1 MSFISQDD
9 DGATQRGPQARPS
22 NEHEEAADAAGSAA
36 RNADPDQGGTEPGS
50 PENPLEIS
58 DPRAL
63 RALAHPGRLAI
74 LQHLVLAG
82 PATATECA
90 EVAGLSPSACSYHL
104 RALARYGFVDEDPS
118 GGQDRRHRP
127 WRARV
132 VAITVGSDPNRP
144 EPVRAARR
152 VLADSLR
159 ARSDEVRA
167 EYESRESQYPAE
179 WQRAAG
185 TSQDVLHVTPD
196 ELEAAIA
203 KVQQV
208 LSEYRRLRPE
218 DRPPDARRV
227 HVMLDFTP
235 WFAPLNPPNRP
246 LGQPPEEPVHEFAN
260 DRKIGAGAPAREHL

>member
-1 MSFISQDD
+1 MSFRPQDEAN
-9 DGATQRGPQARPS
+9 GAY
-22 NEHEEAADAAGSAA
+22 ADRA
-36 RNADPDQGGTEPGS
+36 EPGT

-63 RALAHPGRLAI
+63 RALAHPARLSI
-74 LQHLVLAG
+74 LQHLVLDG

-104 RALARYGFVDEDPS
+104 RALARYGFVGEDPS

-144 EPVRAARR
+144 EAVKSASRLLAETVRA
-152 VLADSLR
+152 SFE
-159 ARSDEVRA
+159 EVRA
-167 EYESRESQYPAE
+167 EYLDRESRYPAK

-185 TSQDVLHVTPD
+185 SSQDVLHVTPP
-196 ELEAAIA
+196 ELEAAVA

-208 LSEYRRLRPE
+208 LSEYRRLRPQ
-218 DRPPDARRV
+218 DRPPEARRV

-235 WFAPLNPPNRP
+235 WFAPDGEDGEDGEHDENR
-246 LGQPPEEPVHEFAN
+246 
-260 DRKIGAGAPAREHL
+260 

>member
-1 MSFISQDD
+1 MPD
-9 DGATQRGPQARPS
+9 
-22 NEHEEAADAAGSAA
+22 AGSAA
-36 RNADPDQGGTEPGS
+36 PAEDGAAEQPAKSAEPDPNAEPGS

-63 RALAHPGRLAI
+63 RALAHPARLSI
-74 LQHLVLAG
+74 LQHLVLDG

-118 GGQDRRHRP
+118 GGHDRRHRP

-132 VAITVGSDPNRP
+132 VAITVGSDPGRP
-144 EPVRAARR
+144 EAVKTASRLLVESVRARF
-152 VLADSLR
+152 
-159 ARSDEVRA
+159 DEVRA
-167 EYESRESQYPAE
+167 EYLDREHEYPGE

-185 TSQDVLHVTPD
+185 SSQDVLHVTPE
-196 ELEAAIA
+196 ELEAATA

-218 DRPPDARRV
+218 ERPPGARRV

-235 WFAPLNPPNRP
+235 WFIP
-246 LGQPPEEPVHEFAN
+246 
-260 DRKIGAGAPAREHL
+260 RKEDEAGG

>member
-1 MSFISQDD
+1 MSSIPQD
-9 DGATQRGPQARPS
+9 DGA
-22 NEHEEAADAAGSAA
+22 
-36 RNADPDQGGTEPGS
+36 EPGS
-50 PENPLEIS
+50 PENPLEIT

-74 LQHLVLAG
+74 LQHLVLDG

-144 EPVRAARR
+144 AAFRSATR
-152 VLADSLR
+152 LLEESLR
-159 ARSDEVRA
+159 ARFDELRS
-167 EYESRESQYPAE
+167 EYLSRESAYPGK

-185 TSQDVLHVTPD
+185 SSQDVLHVTPE
-196 ELEAAIA
+196 ELEAATA
-203 KVQQV
+203 KVQRV

-218 DRPPDARRV
+218 DRPPGARRV

-235 WFAPLNPPNRP
+235 WFAPENPPNGR
-246 LGQPPEEPVHEFAN
+246 
-260 DRKIGAGAPAREHL
+260 

>member
-1 MSFISQDD
+1 MSFTVPD
-9 DGATQRGPQARPS
+9 DGGAKP
-22 NEHEEAADAAGSAA
+22 
-36 RNADPDQGGTEPGS
+36 GT

-74 LQHLVLAG
+74 LQHLVLDG

-104 RALARYGFVDEDPS
+104 RALARFGFVDEDPS
-118 GGQDRRHRP
+118 GGHDRRHRP

-144 EPVRAARR
+144 EAVRTASRLLVESVRAGF
-152 VLADSLR
+152 
-159 ARSDEVRA
+159 DEVRA
-167 EYESRESQYPAE
+167 EYLDREPEYPAA
-179 WQRAAG
+179 WQRAAA
-185 TSQDVLHVTPD
+185 SNQDVMHVTPEELD
-196 ELEAAIA
+196 EATA
-203 KVQQV
+203 KVRQV

-235 WFAPLNPPNRP
+235 WFSPDAEL
-246 LGQPPEEPVHEFAN
+246 
-260 DRKIGAGAPAREHL
+260 